1 MDQEFEVTV
10 SAPERRFD
18 GGEGPPASA
27 GGPFEELP
35 KDAGVNCGVT
45 DDAATGDFSGAG
57 FELGLEQDD
66 AGSGGWEAASGGGQ
80 DFAQGDERE
89 VGDEEVE
96 RGEFGKVAGV
106 GALRECDARVV
117 AEALVELGATD
128 IDGEDGGS
136 AVLKEAVREATG
148 GGAEVEAAEAGDI
161 DFEGGECGFEFF
173 AAPAD
178 VARGFDQFDL
188 GGVVEKG
195 GGLHERLGAHAGA
208 AGHDEAAGALPCF
221 GEATFDE
228 QDIGADTRHA

>member
-18 GGEGPPASA
+18 GGEDLPTRP
-27 GGPFEELP
+27 GGPFEELLQ
-35 KDAGVNCGVT
+35 DAGVNGGVT
-45 DDAATGDFSGAG
+45 DDAAAGDFGGAG
-57 FELGLEQDD
+57 FELRLEEDD
-66 AGSGGWEAASGGGQ
+66 AGSGGWEAARGRGQ

-96 RGEFGKVAGV
+96 GWEFGKVAGV
-106 GALRECDARVV
+106 GALHECDARVV

-148 GGAEVEAAEAGDI
+148 GGAEVEAAEAGDV
-161 DFEGGECGFEFF
+161 DLEGGECGFEFF
-173 AAPAD
+173 AAAAD
-178 VARGFDQFDL
+178 VARRFDQFDWGRL
-188 GGVVEKG
+188 VEEG
-195 GGLHERLGAHAGA
+195 GGLYERLGTDAGA
-208 AGHDEAAGALPCF
+208 AGHDEAARALPCF